1 MAQPAGRVRA
11 EAERLIGAPASAV
24 YGLIADERRH
34 HPRFLPPAFSHLTV
48 EQGGVGDGTVIAF
61 DLRVGGVR
69 RRVRARMT
77 EEQPGRVLQEIDL
90 DSGAVTTFD
99 VTPEG
104 DTSRIRIRTAWHPG
118 GGLRGWVERRL
129 APRLLRRLYE
139 DEPANLD
146 RYARA
151 QAGGG

>member
-1 MAQPAGRVRA
+1 M
-11 EAERLIGAPASAV
+11 EAERLIGAPAPTV
-24 YGLIADERRH
+24 CGLIADERQH

-48 EQGGVGDGTVIAF
+48 EQGGVGDGTVVAF

-69 RRVRARMT
+69 RRVRACIT
-77 EEQPGRVLQEIDL
+77 EEQPGRVLQGIDL

-104 DTSRIRIRTAWHPG
+104 DASRVRIRTAWHPA
-118 GGLRGWVERRL
+118 GGLRDWVERRL
-129 APRLLRRLYE
+129 APRLLLRLYG

-151 QAGGG
+151 QARGG